1 MDQSSKTIPPQWIAQ
16 ARPPG
21 PPPPRE
27 DPNRMTSLGPIHIQ
41 ELLSSQTFWPLAA
54 LITFAS
60 FILARI
66 ISNALPRKT
75 PPVFEGIPYVG
86 GLLKFISGPINLMT
100 EGFKKHGEV
109 FTVPVLHLK
118 ITFLI
123 GPNVSPHFFRASDAQ
138 MSQKEVYEF
147 NVPTFGPGVVYD
159 VDTKVR
165 NEQYRMFGAALKS
178 EKLKEYLP
186 LFRMEVGDFFA
197 KFEQEGEVELVDAMA
212 NLVTLTAAR
221 TLLGREIR
229 ETMFEDV
236 SKMLH
241 MLDEGMLPIS
251 VLFPYL
257 PIKAHKNRDLARSQ
271 LAEIFTKVL
280 KGRRESGVREPDLL
294 QTFMDSR
301 YEKNYDGRALTDDEI
316 GGLLIAALFAGQHTS
331 SITSAWTGYQLIHNR
346 EWWDKVVEEQKRVV
360 ATYEDSLGYEA
371 LNDMPVLHK

>member
-1 MDQSSKTIPPQWIAQ
+1 M
-16 ARPPG
+16 
-21 PPPPRE
+21 
-27 DPNRMTSLGPIHIQ
+27 
-41 ELLSSQTFWPLAA
+41 
-54 LITFAS
+54 TFAS
-60 FILARI
+60 VLIARLL
-66 ISNALPRKT
+66 SNVLPKKT

-86 GLLKFISGPINLMT
+86 GLLKFLSGPIKLMT
-100 EGFKKHGEV
+100 EGFEKHGEV
-109 FTVPVLHLK
+109 FTVPVLHLN

-123 GPNVSPHFFRASDAQ
+123 GPNVSLHFFKASDSL

-178 EKLKEYLP
+178 EKLREYLP
-186 LFRMEVGDFFA
+186 LFRMEANEFFSKYA
-197 KFEQEGEVELVDAMA
+197 DEGEVDLMEAMA
-212 NLVTLTAAR
+212 NLVMLTAAR

-257 PIKAHKNRDLARSQ
+257 PITAHKNRDVARAQ

-294 QTFMDSR
+294 QTFMDSK
-301 YEKNYDGRALTDDEI
+301 YEKNFDGRALTDSEI

-331 SITSAWTGYQLIHNR
+331 SITSAWTGYQLIHNK
-346 EWWDKVVEEQKRVV
+346 EWWDKVVDEQKRVI
-360 ATYEDSLGYEA
+360 ATYGLEDSLGYDA